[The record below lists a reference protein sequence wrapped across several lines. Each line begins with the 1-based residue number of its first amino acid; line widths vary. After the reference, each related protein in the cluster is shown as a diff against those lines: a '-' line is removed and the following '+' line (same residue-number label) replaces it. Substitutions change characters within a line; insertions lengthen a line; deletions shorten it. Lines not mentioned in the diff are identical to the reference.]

1 MRSSHL
7 GQNVSFLRP
16 ITSSTFQA
24 ALWLPCCQGLY
35 RTGGRRIL
43 CGRCGLLSG
52 CSSSEESVMS
62 SLASSWSWLA
72 SGELLLSL
80 RWDSVSTASNAVVMP
95 LLSLPAEEVSPPGAM
110 PLLERVAGNNVNGGS
125 SQSEVSLS
133 VLPMESWFGLSRH
146 RTCLINNK

>member
-1 MRSSHL
+1 
-7 GQNVSFLRP
+7 
-16 ITSSTFQA
+16 
-24 ALWLPCCQGLY
+24 
-35 RTGGRRIL
+35 
-43 CGRCGLLSG
+43 
-52 CSSSEESVMS
+52 MS

-125 SQSEVSLS
+125 SSQRYPCLCSQWSRGLVSL
-133 VLPMESWFGLSRH
+133 VIGH
-146 RTCLINNK
+146 A